1 MLLNL
6 SLLGSDPVAFF
17 RLLLEIS
24 AALIIAITVHEFSH
38 AWMAYRLG
46 DDTAKLQGRLSL
58 NPLVHL
64 DVMGTLLLFLVGF
77 GWGKP
82 VPVNHLR
89 LRGDIRTGMAKVALA
104 GPLSGLLVAGA
115 LGLGLRLTGLPL
127 DGIPLLVFFYNILLA
142 LFNLIPL
149 APLDGF
155 NVLQGLLPS
164 RMAFSFSRLEAYGP
178 GLLLLLILVDN
189 ITHLGILLRLLSPG
203 INLMS
208 QLFLGERLI

>member
-6 SLLGSDPVAFF
+6 SLLGSDPVAFL
-17 RLLLEIS
+17 RQLLELS

-64 DVMGTLLLFLVGF
+64 DAMGTLLLFLVGF

-89 LRGDIRTGMAKVALA
+89 LRGGIRTGMAKVALA
-104 GPLSGLLVAGA
+104 GPLSGLLAAGV

-127 DGIPLLVFFYNILLA
+127 NNILWLIFLYNIILA

-164 RMAFSFSRLEAYGP
+164 RMAYSFSRLEAYGP
-178 GLLLLLILVDN
+178 GLLLLLIFVDYV
-189 ITHLGILLRLLSPG
+189 TPLGILSWLFNPG

-208 QLFLGERLI
+208 QLFLGVRLI

>member
-1 MLLNL
+1 MLQNL
-6 SLLGSDPVAFF
+6 PLLSSDPVAFF
-17 RLLLEIS
+17 RQLLELS
-24 AALIIAITVHEFSH
+24 AALIVAITVHEFSH

-64 DVMGTLLLFLVGF
+64 DIMGTLLLFLIGF

-89 LRGDIRTGMAKVALA
+89 LQGGIRSGMAKVALA
-104 GPLSGLLVAGA
+104 GPLSGLFAAGV

-127 DGIPLLVFFYNILLA
+127 TNMLWLIFFYNIILA

-164 RMAFSFSRLEAYGP
+164 RMAYSFSRLEAYGP
-178 GLLLLLILVDN
+178 GLLLLLIFVDYV
-189 ITHLGILLRLLSPG
+189 TPLGILSRLFNPG
-203 INLMS
+203 INLMR
-208 QLFLGERLI
+208 QLFLGMP